1 MKPLPPQHL
10 RAPQL
15 TAPQPTGQ
23 KKASAPATREEM
35 AIAAASSSIRDMRPT
50 AGLKREAEEAIV
62 AIACMA
68 SSCPQRA
75 TCQDVQQPGQST
87 RNFVTFTR
95 PYGFTTHLS
104 PASHHPHGPDAAAGH
119 SDRADI
125 THKWSTRLL
134 LPSGVWRGELL
145 RQVLPWN
152 WLHVVRV

>member
-50 AGLKREAEEAIV
+50 VGLEKEAEEAI
-62 AIACMA
+62 A
-68 SSCPQRA
+68 SRK
-75 TCQDVQQPGQST
+75 
-87 RNFVTFTR
+87 FVTFSR